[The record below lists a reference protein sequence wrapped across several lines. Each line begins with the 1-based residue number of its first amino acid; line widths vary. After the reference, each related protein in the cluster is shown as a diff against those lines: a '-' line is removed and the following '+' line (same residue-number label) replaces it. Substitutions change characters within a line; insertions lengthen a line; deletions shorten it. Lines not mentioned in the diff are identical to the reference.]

1 MNTRRT
7 LVWSLLCVF
16 FTALHGCGGCQQQT
30 SPIPPNTTTDAPAVD
45 PIDTSD
51 KPADPPFVPEDA
63 TDTTEPEPDETAPES
78 GSDDPFE
85 SDPEPGSSA
94 TEPTK
99 DESPTDTT
107 KDETTSADETEE
119 SDEPAA
125 PDESEAESAAASDAA
140 ETVVTGDWPCW
151 GSSIARNMVSAATGV
166 SIDFQPAEDPK
177 EAKKMLWTA
186 RLGSQTYGNPVIAG
200 GKVLIASNNGAEY
213 RPKHEGDRG
222 CLLCFDE
229 KTGKF
234 LWQLTRNKIEEGMA
248 LDWPDVGICSTPF
261 IEGDR
266 VWLVT
271 NRCELVCLDIQG
283 FYDDENDGPYTDEVD
298 TEKQDADIV
307 WILDMLNDLGV
318 RPHNQATCSPAVY
331 EDMVCVL
338 TSNGVDEETHEEIPA
353 PEAPSFLGVD
363 KKTGKVAWQD
373 NTPSAKVL
381 HGQWSSPAI
390 GVVNGQAQVYMP
402 GGDGWLYALD
412 VKTGEHIWKF
422 DLNPKDAIWKEAGRG
437 DRNSVIATPVFY
449 ENSVV
454 LGAGQDPE
462 HGDGVGHLYRIDA
475 TKKGDL
481 SPQTPD
487 GTANPNSGQI
497 WHLGGIDEDGS
508 QTGEK
513 GAEAFRRT
521 MSTVAI
527 HDGLVYAPDLS
538 GRIHC
543 VDFETGKRYW
553 EADLLAT
560 VWGSPLIAD
569 GKMFIGNED
578 GILTVFATGKE
589 LKMLAE
595 IECESTIYGTP
606 AIANGVLFINDNRRL
621 YAIAAQ

>member
-1 MNTRRT
+1 M
-7 LVWSLLCVF
+7 
-16 FTALHGCGGCQQQT
+16 ALYGCGGCQQQP
-30 SPIPPNTTTDAPAVD
+30 SPIPPNTTSVAPAVD

-51 KPADPPFVPEDA
+51 KPADPPFVPEDEPE
-63 TDTTEPEPDETAPES
+63 TTEPETDEPATEPK
-78 GSDDPFE
+78 SDDPFE
-85 SDPEPGSSA
+85 NDPEPAPSA
-94 TEPTK
+94 PEPA
-99 DESPTDTT
+99 
-107 KDETTSADETEE
+107 KDETTSADEPEKSGEITT
-119 SDEPAA
+119 
-125 PDESEAESAAASDAA
+125 PDESETESSAPPDAA
-140 ETVVTGDWPCW
+140 ERVVTGDWPCW
-151 GSSIARNMVSAATGV
+151 GSSIGRNMVSATTGI
-166 SIDFQPAEDPK
+166 SIDFSPIIEQRKDRVTGKLVPRERLRAIPDDVENTLWV
-177 EAKKMLWTA
+177 AK
-186 RLGSQTYGNPVIAG
+186 LGTQTYGNPVIAD
-200 GKVLIASNNGAEY
+200 GKVLIGTNNGAEY

-229 KTGKF
+229 KTGQF
-234 LWQLTRNKIEEGMA
+234 LWQLTREKLEDGMA

-266 VWLVT
+266 AWLVT
-271 NRCELVCLDIQG
+271 NRCELVCLDLQG
-283 FYDDENDGPYTDEVD
+283 FYDDENDGPYTDEAD

-331 EDMVCVL
+331 ENMVCLL

-353 PEAPSFLGVD
+353 PEAPSFLGVN
-363 KKTGKVAWQD
+363 KQTGKVIWED
-373 NTPSAKVL
+373 NTPSDKIL

-412 VKTGEHIWKF
+412 VETGEQIWKF
-422 DLNPKDAIWKEAGRG
+422 DLNPKDAVWKEAGRG

-462 HGDGVGHLYRIDA
+462 HGDGVGHLYRVDA

-481 SPQTPD
+481 SPQMPD
-487 GTANPNSGQI
+487 GKTNPNSGQI

-553 EADLLAT
+553 EADLMAT
-560 VWGSPLIAD
+560 VWGSPLVAD

-578 GILTVFATGKE
+578 GILTVYAAGKE

-595 IECESTIYGTP
+595 VECESTIYGTP